1 MVLGIDHSNQRLSPP
16 AVLEQGRRLG
26 PDDERLVVGDR
37 ERAGCLQLEVA
48 QEVRPDGLD
57 LHVGELLAEATVT
70 PSAEA
75 HPTVGVLLVLITR
88 CQKAVGVIGLRRLG
102 ENLLT
107 KARVNRRKE
116 DGVGARND
124 DILDLKVSH
133 CGTHKEN
140 ERRSKA
146 KRLGDA
152 CVKERHVVPDRVV
165 VQVGPRSFLLGQQLV
180 QKLLVAAADLVEH
193 EQARPR
199 GGDRRGVLAGEEKAD
214 HQARDNRS
222 TRRRPVVELRVHE
235 GLKGVVFDTIAL
247 AAAIHDLL
255 EHLDHRFA
263 STISIPVSGNG
274 EVRSKERDGLAALI
288 EQRVELKI

>member
-255 EHLDHRFA
+255 EHLPKGVQSSARNQ
-263 STISIPVSGNG
+263 ISQLWSGSGQETNDIDSG
-274 EVRSKERDGLAALI
+274 CIRSFR
-288 EQRVELKI
+288 